1 VFKKKRE
8 KEREREK
15 ELISVKSVRGEK
27 GGSVR
32 GEEPV
37 GLNWRKIYRAVVV
50 TSSNSEAREFS
61 AAALITFS
69 FSLFTVN
76 ENVYDTTRRCER
88 VA

>member
-1 VFKKKRE
+1 VFKKER
-8 KEREREK
+8 EREREK
-15 ELISVKSVRGEK
+15 ELISVKSVQGEK
-27 GGSVR
+27 GGSAR

-50 TSSNSEAREFS
+50 TGGNSEARELS

-76 ENVYDTTRRCER
+76 ENVYDTARRCGR